1 MSGFAP
7 LFYFLITVLV
17 LREGMAFG
25 RANKPENEPRMG
37 IIGAIIDNSSRIGK
51 EERVAIEMA
60 VEDFHAT
67 GNQRLALHIRNSQRE
82 DPLQAALAAY
92 ISNAIALI
100 KSAARDLIDG
110 QQVQAILGPH
120 TWEETSLVVKVGS
133 ETHTPIV
140 SFAEATPK
148 WATELWPF
156 LVHASHD
163 RLKQMEAIAD
173 IVQSWEW
180 HRVTVIYQ
188 DRDSLA
194 NEVLPHLSYA
204 LRQVGAEIGHL
215 VALQPF
221 ASSLIEELEKIQKD
235 QCRVFV
241 VHLSVPL
248 AAQLFEKAKEM
259 KMMEKDYVW
268 ITTDPITSLVNSFN
282 ASSISS
288 MQGIIGVK
296 SYFPESGNQFQDFY
310 HRFCIRFRSEHPE
323 EGNNEPGIFAAQAYD
338 AARAVALAST
348 EGSKGRKLLAKLL
361 RSDFHGLSGRIKFT
375 DQNLAPQHVFQ
386 IINVVGRSYREL
398 GYWSDGIR
406 FSKTIGGASNYPSM
420 KDLGPVVWPGEPWY
434 TPKGWT
440 VPIQPTVLR
449 IGVPNG
455 STFKEYVNVE
465 KDPLGNNL
473 SFTGLAIDLF
483 KATLEELPYHLPY
496 ELRPFKGT
504 HDSLVEQIH
513 LHNFDAVV
521 DEVAIVS
528 RRYEHAEFTQPYT
541 EAGLVMIVPVMSKT
555 CNKAWL
561 FMRPFTKP
569 MWALIGAINVYNG
582 FVVWLIERNHCSELK
597 GSVLNQIGSLIWLSF
612 TTLFSLHGG
621 KLHSNLSRMTM
632 VVWLFM
638 ALIIT
643 QTYTANLASMLTVQ
657 QLEPTITDVDALRQS
672 NAMVG
677 YCKGSF
683 VSAYLKEVLGIHNI
697 KQFDSIEEYAEALKS
712 EVIAAAFLEAPL
724 AKIFLRKYCKVF
736 MEAGPT
742 FKVGGFGFVFPRGSP
757 LVPEVTEAML
767 KVIESGKL
775 RDLENNMLASLKCLD
790 SDAQKDSGDPSLS
803 PNSFWVLFVFTG
815 GTSTTALVVYT
826 FFIHKSVAESKTNW
840 TIMLAA
846 MKKWGN
852 PNRRFSRRDS
862 DINAE
867 SPAIA
872 PNASAL
878 QA

>member
-17 LREGMAFG
+17 LREG

-60 VEDFHAT
+60 VEDFYANR
-67 GNQRLALHIRNSQRE
+67 NQRLALHIRNSQRE

-133 ETHTPIV
+133 ETNTPIV

-156 LVHASHD
+156 LVQASRD

-204 LRQVGAEIGHL
+204 LRQVGAEISHL

-221 ASSLIEELEKIQKD
+221 ASSSLIEELEKLQKD

-296 SYFPESGNQFQDFY
+296 SYFTESGNQFQDFY
-310 HRFCIRFRSEHPE
+310 HRFCRRFRSEHPE
-323 EGNNEPGIFAAQAYD
+323 EGNNEPSIFAAQAYD
-338 AARAVALAST
+338 AARAVALALT

-361 RSDFHGLSGRIKFT
+361 RSDLHGLSGRIKFT

-406 FSKTIGGASNYPSM
+406 FSKTIGESASNYSSM

-434 TPKGWT
+434 TPKGVN
-440 VPIQPTVLR
+440 VPIQATALR

-483 KATLEELPYHLPY
+483 KATLEELPYYLPY
-496 ELRPFKGT
+496 ELCPFNGT
-504 HDSLVEQIH
+504 YDSLVEQIH
-513 LHNFDAVV
+513 LHKFDAVV
-521 DEVAIVS
+521 GDVAIVS
-528 RRYEHAEFTQPYT
+528 RRYEHAEFTHPYT

-569 MWALIGAINVYNG
+569 MWALIGAINIYNG
-582 FVVWLIERNHCSELK
+582 FVVWLIERNHCPKLK

-612 TTLFSLHGG
+612 TTLFSLH
-621 KLHSNLSRMTM
+621 
-632 VVWLFM
+632 
-638 ALIIT
+638 
-643 QTYTANLASMLTVQ
+643 
-657 QLEPTITDVDALRQS
+657 
-672 NAMVG
+672 
-677 YCKGSF
+677 
-683 VSAYLKEVLGIHNI
+683 AYLREVLDIHNI

-724 AKIFLRKYCKVF
+724 AKIFLRKYCNVF

-742 FKVGGFGFVFPRGSP
+742 FKVGGFGFV
-757 LVPEVTEAML
+757 ML
-767 KVIESGKL
+767 
-775 RDLENNMLASLKCLD
+775 
-790 SDAQKDSGDPSLS
+790 
-803 PNSFWVLFVFTG
+803 
-815 GTSTTALVVYT
+815 
-826 FFIHKSVAESKTNW
+826 
-840 TIMLAA
+840 
-846 MKKWGN
+846 
-852 PNRRFSRRDS
+852 
-862 DINAE
+862 
-867 SPAIA
+867 
-872 PNASAL
+872 
-878 QA
+878 

>member
-1 MSGFAP
+1 M
-7 LFYFLITVLV
+7 
-17 LREGMAFG
+17 
-25 RANKPENEPRMG
+25 
-37 IIGAIIDNSSRIGK
+37 
-51 EERVAIEMA
+51 
-60 VEDFHAT
+60 
-67 GNQRLALHIRNSQRE
+67 
-82 DPLQAALAAY
+82 
-92 ISNAIALI
+92 
-100 KSAARDLIDG
+100 
-110 QQVQAILGPH
+110 QAILGPH

-156 LVHASHD
+156 LVQASRD

-204 LRQVGAEIGHL
+204 LRQVGAEISHL

-221 ASSLIEELEKIQKD
+221 ASSSLIEELEKIQKD

-310 HRFCIRFRSEHPE
+310 HTFCRRFRSEHPE

-375 DQNLAPQHVFQ
+375 EQNLAPQHVFQ

-398 GYWSDGIR
+398 GYWSDGTR
-406 FSKTIGGASNYPSM
+406 FSKTIGEVAINYPSM

-440 VPIQPTVLR
+440 VPIQATTLR

-465 KDPLGNNL
+465 KDSFRNNL

-496 ELRPFKGT
+496 ELCPFNGGY
-504 HDSLVEQIH
+504 DSLVEQIH
-513 LHNFDAVV
+513 LHV
-521 DEVAIVS
+521 
-528 RRYEHAEFTQPYT
+528 
-541 EAGLVMIVPVMSKT
+541 
-555 CNKAWL
+555 
-561 FMRPFTKP
+561 
-569 MWALIGAINVYNG
+569 
-582 FVVWLIERNHCSELK
+582 
-597 GSVLNQIGSLIWLSF
+597 
-612 TTLFSLHGG
+612 
-621 KLHSNLSRMTM
+621 
-632 VVWLFM
+632 
-638 ALIIT
+638 
-643 QTYTANLASMLTVQ
+643 
-657 QLEPTITDVDALRQS
+657 
-672 NAMVG
+672 
-677 YCKGSF
+677 
-683 VSAYLKEVLGIHNI
+683 
-697 KQFDSIEEYAEALKS
+697 
-712 EVIAAAFLEAPL
+712 
-724 AKIFLRKYCKVF
+724 
-736 MEAGPT
+736 
-742 FKVGGFGFVFPRGSP
+742 
-757 LVPEVTEAML
+757 
-767 KVIESGKL
+767 
-775 RDLENNMLASLKCLD
+775 RDLL
-790 SDAQKDSGDPSLS
+790 
-803 PNSFWVLFVFTG
+803 
-815 GTSTTALVVYT
+815 T
-826 FFIHKSVAESKTNW
+826 F
-840 TIMLAA
+840 
-846 MKKWGN
+846 
-852 PNRRFSRRDS
+852 
-862 DINAE
+862 
-867 SPAIA
+867 
-872 PNASAL
+872 
-878 QA
+878 